1 MTRAWR
7 LLTVRGRMFLV
18 AGLVV
23 LIVAMAASQRDVMR
37 IGLLL
42 AVLPVIAV
50 ILVTRARLRMS
61 CERSVEPA
69 QVPLGSPMK
78 GTIVLSQEGR
88 LPAGI
93 LLLEDAVPRELG
105 NRPRFLVDRAD
116 LRWRRVVE
124 YPLLGRVRGRF
135 TTGPLTV
142 RTSDPF
148 GLVSLDRQFVAT
160 TEVMVTPRVVPL
172 PAIRTIGGGGNTGE
186 ARPHRIGVVG
196 QDDALV
202 REYRQGDDVRRIHW
216 RSTARW
222 GELMVRREEQAWDPS
237 ASLVLDSRAEAH
249 AGRGMQSSLEWAIS
263 AAASM
268 AIHFLDDGFG
278 VEIYEADG
286 PLHISGTMG
295 QHSSASAELVVNR
308 LTDLKARSTTS
319 LHYAVESAAID
330 RPGQLA
336 VAILG
341 RMTADDAHTVLR
353 VRRNRAQ
360 GLAFLLD
367 VDTFADAPGSKQQR
381 AQHELAGQILRDNQW
396 RVVEVRR
403 GTGVA
408 EAWSTLQQQLSTV
421 SA

>member
-1 MTRAWR
+1 MSRAWR

-18 AGLVV
+18 AGVVVV
-23 LIVAMAASQRDVMR
+23 LIAMSAGQRDVMR

-42 AVLPVIAV
+42 GVLPIVAG
-50 ILVTRARLRMS
+50 ILVSRARLRMS
-61 CERSVEPA
+61 CERAVEPA

-78 GTIVLSQEGR
+78 GRIVLAQEGR
-88 LPAGI
+88 LPAGL

-105 NRPRFLVDRAD
+105 NRPRFLVDRPD

-135 TTGPLTV
+135 STGPLTV

-148 GLVSLDRQFVAT
+148 GLVQLDRQFVAT

-172 PAIRTIGGGGNTGE
+172 PAIRTIGGGGSTGE

-216 RSTARW
+216 RSTARL
-222 GELMVRREEQAWDPS
+222 GDLMVRREEQSWDPS
-237 ASLVLDSRAEAH
+237 ASIVLDSREPAH
-249 AGRGMQSSLEWAIS
+249 AGRGMHNSLEWAIS
-263 AAASM
+263 AAASIG
-268 AIHFLDDGFG
+268 IHFLDDGFS

-286 PLHISGTMG
+286 PLHISGSMG
-295 QHSSASAELVVNR
+295 QHSSASAELLINR

-319 LHYAVESAAID
+319 LQYAVESASID

-336 VAILG
+336 IAILG
-341 RMTADDAHTVLR
+341 RMTVADANTLLR

-360 GLAFLLD
+360 GLAMLLD
-367 VDTFADAPGSKQQR
+367 VDTFADVPGTEQQR
-381 AQHELAGQILRDNQW
+381 AQQDLAAQILRDNQW
-396 RVVEVRR
+396 WVIEVSR

-408 EAWSTLQQQLSTV
+408 EAWSSLEQLSR
-421 SA
+421 AA